1 MNPFTA
7 FHRGLRRAL
16 RTGRLAVYAWLAG
29 FVFSLLWVIPV
40 GTFLH
45 GNYGR
50 SPLWQAM
57 GDGFSWTW
65 LGDAIF
71 RHGDLPALI
80 AGGLLA
86 MTSGWLLLSVY
97 LNGGL
102 IAGLA
107 LPRRRFLGDCGE
119 YFPRLLRLFLLSLP
133 VYLIAVLGATLL
145 AELLRALNPDPV
157 TEWGELWRQWA
168 RLGLLAAALAVVN
181 LVFDLAKIA
190 LVRRPDGKA
199 WRALGEA
206 VLRLR
211 GRAFGQAG
219 MIYLLATTVSG
230 VFILVYLEVARLV
243 PSRLGW
249 ILAVLLPWQQALMI
263 ARQWSRLLCFAAE
276 SEWWEGPR
284 PPAPATDLD
293 LA

>member
-7 FHRGLRRAL
+7 FHRGIRRAL
-16 RTGRLAVYAWLAG
+16 RTGRLAVYTWLAG
-29 FVFSLLWVIPV
+29 FLFSLLWVIPV
-40 GTFLH
+40 GSFLH

-190 LVRRPDGKA
+190 LVRRQDGKA
-199 WRALGEA
+199 WRALGE
-206 VLRLR
+206 VVTRLR
-211 GRAFGQAG
+211 GRACWQAG
-219 MIYLLATTVSG
+219 TVYLLAAGVSCAR
-230 VFILVYLEVARLV
+230 VLAYLEIARQV
-243 PSRLGW
+243 PTRLGW
-249 ILAVLLPWQQALMI
+249 VLLGLLPLQQGLML

-276 SEWWEGPR
+276 SEWWEG
-284 PPAPATDLD
+284 
-293 LA
+293 